1 MCCATSFTWDGYK
14 SSFAA
19 TWLRLARLFP
29 VKTPSTVSIF
39 VPLESKLPMVWSA
52 TSPSAPAGAVHWNHT
67 GADGA
72 WPAMSGSPVSG
83 TPKALSALV
92 ETQKPLMMIGEEK
105 LKSEGVLV
113 PIIVTVSTDGG
124 TSTPGGVGLDKVTA
138 DRKSV

>member
-1 MCCATSFTWDGYK
+1 MCCPTSFTWDGYK

-39 VPLESKLPMVWSA
+39 VPLESKLPMVSSA

-83 TPKALSALV
+83 TPKVLSALV
-92 ETQKPLMMIGEEK
+92 EPQKPLMRIGEEK
-105 LKSEGVLV
+105 LKPEGVLV
-113 PIIVTVSTDGG
+113 PIIVTVSTDGDYRDQHAF
-124 TSTPGGVGLDKVTA
+124 GLEFLFA
-138 DRKSV
+138 DHH